1 MNRVLILG
9 GNNSL
14 GQIIARQ
21 LLNAGMSV
29 TVFSEGESDNKIS
42 HHRYQYVKGDVY
54 NILSVDNI
62 IANHDA
68 VISVYTSTYLWKLF
82 YLRDALQNI
91 LRSMTEQKVSRFIF
105 FHYSHNESYYTKGLM
120 PSPFFKK
127 IFVRNYDEKTRS
139 IFFEDIKKCSLEYT
153 INYLDWNFLKHL
165 SNQETSESIKR
176 YYFSIA
182 EEVQRQLTQNNSHF
196 KEVYHKSSESKIPA

>member
-42 HHRYQYVKGDVY
+42 HQRYQHVKGDVY
-54 NILSVDNI
+54 NILSVENI
-62 IANHDA
+62 IASHDA

-91 LRSMTEQKVSRFIF
+91 LRSMTEQNVNRFIF
-105 FHYSHNESYYTKGLM
+105 FHYSHNESYYTKGLI
-120 PSPFFKK
+120 PSPFFKR
-127 IFVRNYDEKTRS
+127 IFVRNYDEKTRK
-139 IFFEDIKKCSLEYT
+139 IFFEDLKKCSLVYT
-153 INYLDWNFLKHL
+153 INYLDWNFLKLVSSH
-165 SNQETSESIKR
+165 ETNKSIKR

-196 KEVYHKSSESKIPA
+196 KEVYHKSPESKIPA

>member
-1 MNRVLILG
+1 MNRILILG

-29 TVFSEGESDNKIS
+29 TVFSEADSDNKIS

-54 NILSVDNI
+54 NILSVENI

-68 VISVYTSTYLWKLF
+68 VISVYSSTYLWKLF

-91 LRSMTEQKVSRFIF
+91 LRSMTEQKVNRFIF
-105 FHYSHNESYYTKGLM
+105 FHFNHNENYYTKGII

-127 IFVRNYDEKTRS
+127 IFVRNYDEKTRK
-139 IFFEDIKKCSLEYT
+139 IIFEDIKKCELIYT
-153 INYLDWNFLKHL
+153 INYLDYNFLKHV
-165 SNQETSESIKR
+165 SNSETSERIKK
-176 YYFSIA
+176 YYFNIA
-182 EEVQRQLTQNNSHF
+182 EEVQKQLTQNHSHF
-196 KEVYHKSSESKIPA
+196 MEVYHKSQAIIQPA